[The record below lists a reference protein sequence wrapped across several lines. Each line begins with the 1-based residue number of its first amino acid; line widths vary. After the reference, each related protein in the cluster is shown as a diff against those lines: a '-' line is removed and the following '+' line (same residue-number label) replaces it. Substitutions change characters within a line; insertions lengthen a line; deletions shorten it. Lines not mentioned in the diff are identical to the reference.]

1 MRLDLLCELNAERA
15 ARRPIVVVTSLASG
29 AQRLVRAA
37 DVAADPLAA
46 PLVEH
51 LAAGRSG
58 TVTANGETVLLTVC
72 VPPPRL
78 VLTGAVHVA
87 QSLAPL
93 ARMVG
98 YEVVII
104 DPRDTF
110 ASAARFPD
118 QILIRAWP
126 ERVLGSVGL
135 DRYTAAVALAHDPRI
150 DDPLLRAALEY
161 GCFFIGALGS
171 RKTHAQRVERLCGQ
185 GLSAALI
192 DRIRAPVGLPIGAA
206 TPQEIALAIMSQI
219 TAELRLPS
227 DAPVSGL
234 LQLA

>member
-1 MRLDLLCELNAERA
+1 MRLDLLRELNAERA
-15 ARRPIVVVTSLASG
+15 ARRPTVLVTSLASG
-29 AQRLVRAA
+29 AQRLVRAM

-51 LAAGRSG
+51 LASGRTG

-93 ARMVG
+93 ARLVG

-104 DPRDTF
+104 DPRETF

-118 QILIRAWP
+118 QALIRAWP
-126 ERVLGSVGL
+126 ERVLGCIGL
-135 DRYTAAVALAHDPRI
+135 DRFTAAVALAHDPRI
-150 DDPLLRAALEY
+150 DDPLLRAALES
-161 GCFFIGALGS
+161 GCFFVGALGS
-171 RKTHAQRVERLCGQ
+171 RKTHALRVERLHRE
-185 GLSAALI
+185 GLPAASI
-192 DRIRAPVGLPIGAA
+192 DRMRAPVGLPIGAA

-227 DAPVSGL
+227 TAPVGGL
-234 LQLA
+234 FQLA